1 MDYSNISVR
10 ASIRALETVV
20 RPAVQATA
28 DAQAQDQLGLVVD
41 ALRFLEH
48 RMSILPQRDEFSTR
62 TAVHLAGE
70 LAGVVAS
77 TDPDIA
83 AELRS
88 ACREEDATGVV
99 RDLLR
104 SWPSLVDEDTRRSI
118 ARLVL
123 ASERRRVEAD
133 RAWFAPLGFDPEPE
147 SIPSLTEAWS

>member
-20 RPAVQATA
+20 GPAVQATA
-28 DAQAQDQLGLVVD
+28 DSQAQDQLSLVVD
-41 ALRFLEH
+41 ALRFLEL
-48 RMSILPQRDEFSTR
+48 RMSILSERNEFVTR
-62 TAVHLAGE
+62 TAVYLAGE
-70 LAGVVAS
+70 LACVVAS
-77 TDPDIA
+77 TDSGIA

-88 ACREEDATGVV
+88 ARREEDATGAV

-104 SWPSLVDEDTRRSI
+104 RWPSLVDEDTRRSI

-147 SIPSLTEAWS
+147 SIPSLAEAWS